1 MTKRQRVLAALQH
14 RQPDQIP
21 KGETW
26 IDARLANRI
35 MNTDYPL
42 EYQSFERDKAIRD
55 YLEMDL
61 INVGDWPQ
69 QQIGISKRG
78 NPIYRS
84 NYGYEFEQGESKH
97 VIRPP
102 VDEIEKAYQYK
113 KPDIANVDAS
123 LVKRY
128 VSETELFVFA
138 QIGGP
143 VSMLDEMFA
152 IEDYMVFCL
161 TNTQEI
167 AYITE
172 KVMEYEVE
180 KAKLFIDAGCH
191 GIFFADDIA
200 FNTGTFLPPYIMHEI
215 VYPFYRNAV
224 KEIKGYKDLP
234 IVFHSD
240 GNLNTVLD
248 DIVACGFDG
257 LQSIQPSAGMNIK
270 SIKEKYGSDLCLWGN
285 IDLDYIMS
293 FAPPEEVKQNVKETI
308 RIAGEGGGF
317 ILSTCNT
324 MIDSIPEENVMAMMD
339 AATECSYRYK

>member
-1 MTKRQRVLAALQH
+1 MTKRQRVLTALEH
-14 RQPDQIP
+14 REPDRIP

-26 IDARLANRI
+26 IDGRLANRI
-35 MNTDYPL
+35 MHTDFPL
-42 EYQSFERDKAIRD
+42 DYQFFERDKAIRD

-69 QQIGISKRG
+69 KQIGISKSG
-78 NPIYRS
+78 NPIYLS

-102 VDEIEKAYQYK
+102 VDDIEKAYQYK

-123 LVKRY
+123 LINKY
-128 VSETELFVFA
+128 VLETDLFVFA

-152 IEDYMVFCL
+152 MEDYMVFCL
-161 TNTQEI
+161 TNTEEI

-191 GIFFADDIA
+191 SIFFADDIA
-200 FNTGTFLPPYIMHEI
+200 FNTGAFLPPYIMHEI
-215 VYPFYRNAV
+215 VYPFYRKTV
-224 KEIKGYKDLP
+224 KEIKKYKDLP

-240 GNLNTVLD
+240 GNLDKVLD

-257 LQSIQPSAGMNIK
+257 LQSIQPSAGMSIK
-270 SIKEKYGSDLCLWGN
+270 RIKEKYGRDLCLWGN

-293 FAPPEEVKQNVKETI
+293 FASPEEVKINVEKTLQ
-308 RIAGEGGGF
+308 IAGEGGGF

-324 MIDSIPEENVMAMMD
+324 MIDSIPAENVIAMME
-339 AATECSYRYK
+339 AAGRKQL